1 MTDSNRTF
9 QTTQH
14 GAVTEIQFYGSG
26 IGNVL
31 GAAFWAELQSALER
45 VGADDATS
53 AIVLH
58 GTHEDFS
65 AGLDLRWYYSS
76 LRRRARSTD
85 PRREA
90 LASEESFQSA
100 VSAISACPLP
110 VIAAVTGKCRGIAVE
125 LAAACDIRIA
135 SAEAVFALPE
145 VALGLYPDLGA
156 TYRLPRLIGDG
167 WARQLMLS
175 GKAIDATTAARI
187 GLVNDVYPDPQ
198 MLFQAAIDL
207 AANVASN
214 PRSAVIG
221 VKQILNAVR
230 DEPLPGVL
238 RNAALHS
245 AAMLPDGLDSRIRE
259 VITNGDE
266 LS

>member
-1 MTDSNRTF
+1 
-9 QTTQH
+9 
-14 GAVTEIQFYGSG
+14 
-26 IGNVL
+26 
-31 GAAFWAELQSALER
+31 
-45 VGADDATS
+45 
-53 AIVLH
+53 
-58 GTHEDFS
+58 
-65 AGLDLRWYYSS
+65 
-76 LRRRARSTD
+76 
-85 PRREA
+85 
-90 LASEESFQSA
+90 
-100 VSAISACPLP
+100 
-110 VIAAVTGKCRGIAVE
+110 
-125 LAAACDIRIA
+125 
-135 SAEAVFALPE
+135 
-145 VALGLYPDLGA
+145 
-156 TYRLPRLIGDG
+156 
-167 WARQLMLS
+167 MLS

-207 AANVASN
+207 AADVASN